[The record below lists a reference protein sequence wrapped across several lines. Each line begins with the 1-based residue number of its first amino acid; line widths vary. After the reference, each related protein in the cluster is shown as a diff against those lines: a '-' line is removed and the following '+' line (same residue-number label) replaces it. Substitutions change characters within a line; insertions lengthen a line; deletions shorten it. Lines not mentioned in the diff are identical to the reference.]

1 MKKLR
6 VAIYSGEVPSSI
18 FIERLVNSL
27 VDSGIIIY
35 LFGRKRPDFNYNK
48 EKNIYDYTTPNKR
61 TFLFFFII
69 YQLLL
74 ILFTAPLNL
83 IKLITFRIKS
93 TKDWSTG
100 FFTWLANALPI
111 VNHLPDIFHIQW
123 AKALP
128 KWFFLKQLFG
138 VKIVLSLRGAH
149 INYSPLADGYLA
161 NQYSSLFP
169 NVDMIHSVSKDL
181 ATQVEKY
188 GTDKKK
194 IHVIYS
200 GLDLQSFQFYKKSD
214 WESHN
219 PFQFISVGRFHWKK
233 GYQYAL
239 SSMSAILN
247 KNIPIH
253 YTIIAK
259 GPPNEEILY
268 YVNNLRLEDYVT
280 FLQLK
285 TQEEVYH
292 QMKES
297 DCLILPSIEEGI
309 ANVVLESMAIGLPVI
324 SSNCCG
330 MNEVVKNNENGFTF
344 INRDINDLTSVMLDV
359 IAYSPSKRKKIAK
372 AGLAHIERHHN
383 LTQIGEKMKVVYHS
397 LYK

>member
-27 VDSGIIIY
+27 ADSGIIIY
-35 LFGRKRPDFNYNK
+35 LFGRKRSDYNYKK

-61 TFLFFFII
+61 TFLILFII
-69 YQLLL
+69 YQLWL
-74 ILFTAPLNL
+74 IIFTAPLNL
-83 IKLITFRIKS
+83 VKLIIFRIKS
-93 TKDWSTG
+93 TKNWSTG
-100 FFTWLANALPI
+100 FFTWLANTLPI

-149 INYSPLADGYLA
+149 INYSPLADSYLA

-169 NVDMIHSVSKDL
+169 NVDMIHAVSKDL

-188 GTDKKK
+188 GTDKNKV
-194 IHVIYS
+194 HVIYS
-200 GLDLQSFQFYKKSD
+200 GLNLQSFQFYKKSD

-239 SSMSAILN
+239 SSMRAILN

-259 GPPNEEILY
+259 GIPNEEILY

-280 FLQLK
+280 FIQLE
-285 TQEEVYH
+285 TQEEVYY

-372 AGLAHIERHHN
+372 AGLEHIERHHN
-383 LTQIGEKMKVVYHS
+383 LIQLGEKMKVVYNS
-397 LYK
+397 IYK

>member
-27 VDSGIIIY
+27 ADSGLIVYI
-35 LFGRKRPDFNYNK
+35 FGRKRSDYNYNK
-48 EKNIYDYTTPNKR
+48 EKNIYDYTTPNKK

-74 ILFTAPLNL
+74 IIFTAPLSL
-83 IKLITFRIKS
+83 VKLITFKIKS
-93 TKDWSTG
+93 TKNWSNG
-100 FFTWLANALPI
+100 FFTWLAKTLPI

-128 KWFFLKQLFG
+128 EWFFLKQLFG

-149 INYSPLADGYLA
+149 INYSPLANSFLA

-169 NVDMIHSVSKDL
+169 NVDMFHAVSKDL
-181 ATQVEKY
+181 ANQVEKY

-194 IHVIYS
+194 VHVIYS
-200 GLDLQSFQFYKKSD
+200 GLNLESFQFHKKSD

-239 SSMSAILN
+239 SSVRAILN

-259 GPPNEEILY
+259 GVPNEEILY

-285 TQEEVYH
+285 TQEEVYC

-372 AGLAHIERHHN
+372 AGLAHIERNHDIIQ
-383 LTQIGEKMKVVYHS
+383 LGEKMKVYYHS